1 MIPLK
6 DDNPH
11 LSQPLVTYLL
21 IAMNV
26 MVFLR
31 QVLLSGE
38 AASEFVFTYGAVPA
52 YITQGH
58 QVHTILTSMFLHGG
72 FMHLAGNMLYLYIFG
87 DNVEALCGHLRFLV
101 FYLLCGAVAF
111 ASHYLTATTS
121 EIPMIGASGA
131 ISGVLG
137 AYALRFPRARVYVLF
152 PIFLWIY
159 RIFKIPA
166 ALVLGIW
173 FLLQL
178 FSGVASSATG
188 GGVAWFAHVGGF
200 IAGLVLIHFFE
211 QRRYRISFP

>member
-11 LSQPLVTYLL
+11 SSKPVVTFLL
-21 IAMNV
+21 IAINV
-26 MVFLR
+26 LMFIR
-31 QVLLSGE
+31 QLLQPEEALNQFVL
-38 AASEFVFTYGAVPA
+38 TYGAVPA
-52 YITQGH
+52 RITQG
-58 QVHTILTSMFLHGG
+58 QQLYSIVTSMFLHGG

-87 DNVEALCGHLRFLV
+87 DNVEALCGHARFLL
-101 FYLLCGAVAF
+101 FYLACGVVAF
-111 ASHYLTATTS
+111 GSHYIFAPVS

-137 AYALRFPRARVYVLF
+137 AYALRFPRARVYILL

-159 RIFKIPA
+159 RIFRVPA
-166 ALVLGIW
+166 VLVLGIW

-178 FSGVASSATG
+178 FSGVTTSVSG

-200 IAGLVLIHFFE
+200 IAGLLLILVFE
-211 QRRYRISFP
+211 KNRYRVNFF